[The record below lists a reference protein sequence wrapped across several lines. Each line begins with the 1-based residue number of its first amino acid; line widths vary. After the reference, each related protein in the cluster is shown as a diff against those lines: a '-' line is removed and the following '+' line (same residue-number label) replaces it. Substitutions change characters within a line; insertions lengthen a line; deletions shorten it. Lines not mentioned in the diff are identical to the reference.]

1 MSLPDRPEPRPTDAH
16 KGTAGRVLVLAGSRW
31 MPGAGVLAATGA
43 LRAGAG
49 LVTLAGRSETALDHA
64 VGARPELLL
73 WQLEDRMDAS
83 ALEAEFEERRFDAVV
98 VGPGLPAN
106 KRTERLLAGLL
117 AAWDGALVLDAGALS
132 VLAADKALTEA
143 VRARTQL
150 PAILTPHPGEAAQLL
165 GGAAI
170 SGFRASIGATEAER
184 GRAAA
189 ELALRFNA
197 ITVLKGAGTLVADV
211 TGERIW
217 RCSAG
222 NPGMATGGTGDVLAG
237 MLGALVSEVADP
249 STLWHRARTAV
260 HWHAL
265 AGDLAAADLG
275 QRALL
280 ASDVADALGPAELE
294 GPWA

>member
-1 MSLPDRPEPRPTDAH
+1 MKSLPDRPDPRPPGAH

-64 VGARPELLL
+64 VRARPELLL
-73 WQLEDRMDAS
+73 WHLEDRMDAS
-83 ALEAEFEERRFDAVV
+83 ALEAELEERRFDAVV
-98 VGPGLPAN
+98 AGPGLPAN
-106 KRTERLLAGLL
+106 KRTERLLTALL
-117 AAWDGALVLDAGALS
+117 AAWDGPLVLDAGALA

-143 VRARTQL
+143 VRTRPQL
-150 PAILTPHPGEAAQLL
+150 PAVLTPHPGEAAQLL
-165 GGAAI
+165 GGA
-170 SGFRASIGATEAER
+170 SRAAIGATEAER
-184 GRAAA
+184 ERAAG
-189 ELALRFNA
+189 ELARRFQA
-197 ITVLKGAGTLVADV
+197 IAVLKGAGTLVADV

-237 MLGALVSEVADP
+237 VLGALATDAGDP
-249 STLWHRARTAV
+249 SALWHRARTAV

-265 AGDLAAADLG
+265 AGDSAAERLG

-280 ASDVADALGPAELE
+280 ASDLADALGPAEQE